1 MKSLIRIRLK
11 AAISRMMDQEVQQ
24 LHLSSLYATLL
35 NGTGSV
41 AFSLAQ
47 PVQNPVRSTSL
58 IALSNAQIPRSWT
71 VVNATNATLT
81 GSLTPGGAFQWEMTH
96 GNYTP
101 SQLAT
106 HITTLSGGTATVS
119 YNSITNYFTITPTT
133 ATSITLNETALLG
146 FSTAT
151 TGNPIV
157 SDATADLLGF
167 RSVRICTNLPTQA
180 RDTRIGGGTSNVL
193 ERVPVNQPP
202 QGLISYTPVP
212 PHWARVFDLKI
223 DELRIDLIDESG
235 NIIDMRG
242 AHWEIT
248 LLVRSEGATWE
259 PGVSLTESLQ
269 GPPVASWEDVSGQ
282 GAVKAEEDQT

>member
-1 MKSLIRIRLK
+1 M
-11 AAISRMMDQEVQQ
+11 AMDQEVLQ
-24 LHLSSLYATLL
+24 LHLSSLYATQL

-41 AFSLAQ
+41 VFSLSQ
-47 PVQNPVRSTSL
+47 PVQHPLRSTSL
-58 IALSNAQIPRSWT
+58 VALSNAQIPRSWT
-71 VVNATNATLT
+71 VVNAANATLA
-81 GSLTPGGAFQWEMTH
+81 GSTSIGGAFQLAMTH

-106 HITTLSGGTATVS
+106 HITAISSGVLTVT
-119 YNSITNYFTITPTT
+119 YNSITNYFTFVPTLGGTVTINASPLIGVSTT
-133 ATSITLNETALLG
+133 ATGTSV
-146 FSTAT
+146 
-151 TGNPIV
+151 V

-180 RDTRIGGGTSNVL
+180 RDTRVGGGTSNVL

-212 PHWARVFDLKI
+212 PHWSRVFDLKI
-223 DELRIDLIDESG
+223 DELRIDLLDEDS
-235 NIIDMRG
+235 NVIDMRG

-248 LLVRSEGATWE
+248 LLIRNEGATWE

-269 GPPVASWEDVSGQ
+269 GPPVASWEDMTSGQ
-282 GAVKAEEDQT
+282 SAVAAEEDQA

>member
-1 MKSLIRIRLK
+1 
-11 AAISRMMDQEVQQ
+11 MDQEVLQ

-41 AFSLAQ
+41 VFSLSQ
-47 PVQNPVRSTSL
+47 PVQHPLRSTSL

-71 VVNATNATLT
+71 VVNSANATLS
-81 GSLTPGGAFQWEMTH
+81 GSTSAGGAFQLTMTH

-106 HITTLSGGTATVS
+106 HITTLSGGTFTVA
-119 YNSITNYFTITPTT
+119 YNSITNYFTLTPSSGT
-133 ATSITLNETALLG
+133 ITLNATALLG
-146 FSTAT
+146 FSAT
-151 TGNPIV
+151 TTGAAIT
-157 SDATADLLGF
+157 SDSTADLLGF

-180 RDTRIGGGTSNVL
+180 RDTRVGGGTSNVL

-212 PHWARVFDLKI
+212 PHWSRVFDLKI
-223 DELRIDLIDESG
+223 DELRIDLLDEDS
-235 NIIDMRG
+235 NVIDMRG

-248 LLVRSEGATWE
+248 LLIRNEGATWE

-269 GPPVASWEDVSGQ
+269 GPPVASWEDMTSGQ
-282 GAVKAEEDQT
+282 SAVAAEEDQA